1 MMTMFNWMSV
11 VAMAA
16 PPQQGQQA
24 NPTGQMLQMLL
35 LFGGMGAMMYFL
47 MIRPQQKQRKEME
60 NMLKNLKSGDEVLT
74 TGGVIGIVANVKE
87 KEIVLKVADNVKLRV
102 VRSAISSVIRKSD
115 QVEVV
120 EAK

>member
-1 MMTMFNWMSV
+1 MMTMFNWISL
-11 VAMAA
+11 VAMGA
-16 PPQQGQQA
+16 PPPAGTEQ

-47 MIRPQQKQRKEME
+47 MIRPQSKQRKAME

-74 TGGVIGIVANVKE
+74 TGGVIGLVANVKE

-102 VRSAISSVIRKSD
+102 ARSAIASVIKKSD
-115 QVEVV
+115 EP
-120 EAK
+120 ESADSK